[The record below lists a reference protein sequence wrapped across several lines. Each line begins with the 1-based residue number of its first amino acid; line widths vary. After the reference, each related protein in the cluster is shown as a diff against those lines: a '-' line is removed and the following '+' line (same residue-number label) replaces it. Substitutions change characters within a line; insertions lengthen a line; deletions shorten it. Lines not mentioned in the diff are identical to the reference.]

1 VRIFGVALVLLGIL
15 ALVFGGISY
24 KRQSTILDVGGIKAT
39 TTERKT
45 IPIPPIVGAIAL
57 LGGIV
62 ILVVPK
68 QRLR

>member
-1 VRIFGVALVLLGIL
+1 MRIFGVALVLLGIL

>member
-1 VRIFGVALVLLGIL
+1 MRIFGVALVLLGIL
-15 ALVFGGISY
+15 ALVFGRISY

>member
-15 ALVFGGISY
+15 ALVFGRISY